1 MKTYKFKLSKVA
13 ALLSALAIILSLGG
27 NALTVYRIIK
37 LGFTSFTVGV
47 QHVVMLIVCVALLVV
62 FISLLIRSYYKI
74 TDKEIILK
82 FGVIKSV
89 FKIEEITSVHLFTKT
104 NKLVV
109 YFKNETYT
117 VIVVK
122 ENWHKDFIDD
132 LLSKNDKIVYDVSYE
147 ESENDDK
154 NDKSE

>member
-37 LGFTSFTVGV
+37 IGFTSFTVGV

-147 ESENDDK
+147 ESEDDDK

>member
-1 MKTYKFKLSKVA
+1 MKTYKFKLSKI
-13 ALLSALAIILSLGG
+13 ALLLSILAIILSLGG
-27 NALTVYRIIK
+27 IALTVYRIIK
-37 LGFTSFTVGV
+37 IGFTSFTVGV

-104 NKLVV
+104 NKLVL

-147 ESENDDK
+147 ESEDDEK
-154 NDKSE
+154 NDKTE

>member
-37 LGFTSFTVGV
+37 LGFASFTVGV

-147 ESENDDK
+147 ESEDDEK

>member
-1 MKTYKFKLSKVA
+1 MKTYKFKLSKI
-13 ALLSALAIILSLGG
+13 ALLLSILAIILSLGG
-27 NALTVYRIIK
+27 IALTVYRIIK
-37 LGFTSFTVGV
+37 IGFTSFTVGV

-117 VIVVK
+117 VIVV
-122 ENWHKDFIDD
+122 
-132 LLSKNDKIVYDVSYE
+132 
-147 ESENDDK
+147 
-154 NDKSE
+154 

>member
-27 NALTVYRIIK
+27 IALTVYRIIK
-37 LGFTSFTVGV
+37 IGFASFTVGV

-147 ESENDDK
+147 ESENDEK
-154 NDKSE
+154 NDKTE